1 MKIGSGS
8 LKDRLLKYRKSI
20 DVPLLNVVLVCIEVD
35 AEVEIIRGYN
45 RIVSRSLQDIESFKD
60 QHLGQSNGLK
70 LLRHDVIQ
78 LVRVDGH
85 LKDGLAR
92 LQVCQKSQHAFKI
105 IAFGEPLATH
115 QVPLL

>member
-20 DVPLLNVVLVCIEVD
+20 NVPLLNVVLVRVEVD
-35 AEVEIIRGYN
+35 TEVEIIRGYN
-45 RIVSRSLQDIESFKD
+45 CIVSRSLQDIEPFKD
-60 QHLGQSNGLK
+60 QHLGQNNGLK

-78 LVRVDGH
+78 FVRVDGH
-85 LKDGLAR
+85 LKDRLAR

-105 IAFGEPLATH
+105 IAFGKPFAAH